1 MLIKLDVIVNRLIDI
16 VEYYYEIEYMDRVLK
31 TKDRQ
36 VETN

>member
-16 VEYYYEIEYMDRVLK
+16 VEYYYEIEYMDRVFK